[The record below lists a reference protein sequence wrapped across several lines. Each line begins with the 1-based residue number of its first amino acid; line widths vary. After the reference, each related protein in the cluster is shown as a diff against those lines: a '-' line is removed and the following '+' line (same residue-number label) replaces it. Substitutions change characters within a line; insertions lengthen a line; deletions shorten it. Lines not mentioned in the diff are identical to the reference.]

1 MVTCHKR
8 WIISVVLRQ
17 FIKTIVCVRDS
28 SVDNS
33 AILRRGSKICDRYL
47 GLRCLRNIVWIAYGL
62 LVFYTGYGICMAY
75 LDSHRTEYRRR
86 AGGVYEV
93 LALINAIEV
102 CIVGS
107 FTKGKSIT
115 YFIVR

>member
-1 MVTCHKR
+1 M
-8 WIISVVLRQ
+8 
-17 FIKTIVCVRDS
+17 
-28 SVDNS
+28 
-33 AILRRGSKICDRYL
+33 
-47 GLRCLRNIVWIAYGL
+47 
-62 LVFYTGYGICMAY
+62 FYTGYGICMAY

-115 YFIVR
+115 ASQISNDAHVGLSKFSGHSDKKWEIVLAGWAGHQSVIRTRSSFYV